1 MKNNT
6 RRILHVLLKILLF
19 ILAILPALLLIWFL
33 YYKNILFAKNIID
46 AILSFVGVVLA
57 SKGFWILVI
66 AYFVWFG
73 LFFLVNQ
80 LVKKT
85 GKKKV
90 GGIIYETKNRK
101 RVP

>member
-6 RRILHVLLKILLF
+6 RRVLHVLLKILLF

-46 AILSFVGVVLA
+46 AILSFVGVVLV

-85 GKKKV
+85 GKKK
-90 GGIIYETKNRK
+90 K
-101 RVP
+101 